1 MAAFVQGTS
10 PILLTTPLGA
20 DKLLLRHFDGEE
32 RISEPFHFRLDL
44 VSQDNAVDFTQLVG
58 KSVTLAISLAGGSTQ
73 YINGI
78 VGRFVQTGGDA
89 RFTTYLADVY
99 PWLWLLTLN
108 SDNRIFQNMTAPDI
122 IKKVFSDAG
131 FTDFTDS
138 LTATYAQREYC
149 VQYMESHFNFVS
161 RLMEEEGI
169 FYFFTHDSSTHKLV
183 LADDA
188 SAYQACTGLTTAN
201 MQKEAL
207 KAEDIVST
215 CILEQQ
221 VTPGQFKSEDYN
233 FTTPSTELLSTA
245 SGPETA
251 RSIYEYPGLYL
262 TGSDGEAVTSLRL
275 ASLEVPGKTVRGTSY
290 CWAFRPGCKFTLA
303 GHARSDM
310 NAEYLLTSVSH
321 QGDQTTEYTNSFEGI
336 LSSVIFRPPRVT
348 PRPVIHGS
356 QTATVVGKSGE
367 EIWTDQY
374 GRIVVQ
380 FHWDQVGQNDEKS
393 SCWIRV
399 SQTWAGKGWGS
410 IFIPRIGQEVIVSF
424 LEGNPDR
431 PIVTGC
437 VYNAQQVVP
446 YTLPDEQTKST
457 IKSNSSKGGGGFNEI
472 RFEDKKGSEEVF
484 VQAQKDMNVI
494 VLNDQTYTITNNRTV
509 TVQKQNETLVV
520 DKGNRTVQ
528 VNTGNETHEVKGTRA
543 VTVTGNETH
552 TNKADYTQTVSGN
565 FSLKV
570 DGNIT
575 IEASGS
581 VSIKAGTSMSMQAGT
596 SMESKAGTTM
606 NNEAQVTLTA
616 KAGAS
621 ATVDGGGM
629 LTLKGGVV
637 KIN

>member
-1 MAAFVQGTS
+1 
-10 PILLTTPLGA
+10 
-20 DKLLLRHFDGEE
+20 
-32 RISEPFHFRLDL
+32 
-44 VSQDNAVDFTQLVG
+44 
-58 KSVTLAISLAGGSTQ
+58 
-73 YINGI
+73 
-78 VGRFVQTGGDA
+78 
-89 RFTTYLADVY
+89 
-99 PWLWLLTLN
+99 
-108 SDNRIFQNMTAPDI
+108 
-122 IKKVFSDAG
+122 
-131 FTDFTDS
+131 
-138 LTATYAQREYC
+138 
-149 VQYMESHFNFVS
+149 
-161 RLMEEEGI
+161 
-169 FYFFTHDSSTHKLV
+169 
-183 LADDA
+183 
-188 SAYQACTGLTTAN
+188 

-215 CILEQQ
+215 CTLEQQ
-221 VTPGQFKSEDYN
+221 VIPGQFKTDDYN
-233 FTTPSTELLSTA
+233 FTTPSTELLATA
-245 SGPETA
+245 SGSETA

-262 TGSDGEAVTSLRL
+262 TGSDGETVTSLRL
-275 ASLEVPGKTVRGTSY
+275 ASLEIPGKTIRGTSY

-310 NAEYLLTSVSH
+310 NAEYLLTAVSH
-321 QGDQTTEYTNSFEGI
+321 HGDQTTEYTNSFDAI
-336 LSSVIFRPPRVT
+336 ASSVVFRPPRLT
-348 PRPVIHGS
+348 TRPRIYGS

-410 IFIPRIGQEVIVSF
+410 MFIPRIGQEVIVSF

-457 IKSNSSKGGGGFNEI
+457 VKSNSSKGGGGFNEI
-472 RFEDKKGSEEVF
+472 RLEDKKGSEEVF

-552 TNKADYTQTVSGN
+552 TNKADYTQTVAGN

-629 LTLKGGVV
+629 LTLKGGLV